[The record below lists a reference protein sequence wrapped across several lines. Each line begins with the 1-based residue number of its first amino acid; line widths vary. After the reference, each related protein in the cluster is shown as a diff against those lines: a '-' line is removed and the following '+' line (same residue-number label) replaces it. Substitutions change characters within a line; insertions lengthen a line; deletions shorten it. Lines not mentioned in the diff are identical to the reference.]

1 MKKLILL
8 LFIPLVFAC
17 SSDDDSM
24 SITITNAKTIGWFIT
39 DLNFVNYSFPD
50 MNIAAGHSR
59 TFSLDEQEMISGLQG
74 ITVTVS
80 SEYRANG
87 NIDYYTYSK
96 SVNFASGEN
105 VQLVLSESGLSSNC
119 PSCSSTSD

>member
-8 LFIPLVFAC
+8 LFIPLVFTC
-17 SSDDDSM
+17 SSDDDM

-50 MNIAAGHSR
+50 MNIATGQSR

-87 NIDYYTYSK
+87 NIDYYTNSK